1 MVLRGQCI
9 SRMEIERIALVD
21 SRETYVSPITIM
33 TLTLTTTS
41 YSDSWI
47 GEKYSSVCDII
58 SISLAVFKLSDI
70 LN

>member
-1 MVLRGQCI
+1 
-9 SRMEIERIALVD
+9 MEIERIALVD
-21 SRETYVSPITIM
+21 PRETYVSPITIM

-47 GEKYSSVCDII
+47 GEKYSSVRDII

>member
-21 SRETYVSPITIM
+21 PRETYVSPITIM

-41 YSDSWI
+41 YADSRI
-47 GEKYSSVCDII
+47 GEKYSSVRDII